1 MVTAAN
7 EFLNDIRA
15 DETGTT
21 GNEIVYFLNSFLGES
36 RELRDARSRNK
47 QPGFDGLRSA
57 FRLPSTIEWDYLAKN
72 H

>member
-1 MVTAAN
+1 MVTAN

-21 GNEIVYFLNSFLGES
+21 GNEIVHFHNSFLGES

-47 QPGFDGLRSA
+47 QPGFNGLRSG
-57 FRLPSTIEWDYLAKN
+57 FRLPLTIEWDYLASKN